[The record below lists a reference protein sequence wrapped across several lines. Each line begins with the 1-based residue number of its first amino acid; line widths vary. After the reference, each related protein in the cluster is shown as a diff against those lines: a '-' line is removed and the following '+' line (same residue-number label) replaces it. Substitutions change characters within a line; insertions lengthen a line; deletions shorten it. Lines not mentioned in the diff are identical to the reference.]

1 MGRVCRARR
10 STTAMLMLLAAVG
23 LASRSEALQRVV
35 FIDRTV
41 LEVEDAWADDRY
53 VHFVYRGRP
62 ITVLRSDVER
72 IEGSRPPIPPR
83 AAPVCR
89 SPRPGD
95 DDQAVREHFRC
106 LSVSW
111 VRKPIREHGQELWIY
126 EGRVGDRL
134 ERYVVKDGRVLEVQL
149 PAKASIVP

>member
-1 MGRVCRARR
+1 AAG
-10 STTAMLMLLAAVG
+10 MLLVLAAFG

-41 LEVEDAWADDRY
+41 LVVEDAWADERY
-53 VHFVYRGRP
+53 VHFVYRGRA
-62 ITVLRSDVER
+62 ITVLRSDVAR

-83 AAPVCR
+83 TGPVCG

-106 LSVSW
+106 LGVTW
-111 VRKPIREHGQELWIY
+111 VRSSNRERGRHLWVY
-126 EGRVGDRL
+126 EGQIEDRL
-134 ERYVVKDGRVLEVQL
+134 ERYVVRDGRVLEVQL
-149 PAKASIVP
+149 PGTPASVP